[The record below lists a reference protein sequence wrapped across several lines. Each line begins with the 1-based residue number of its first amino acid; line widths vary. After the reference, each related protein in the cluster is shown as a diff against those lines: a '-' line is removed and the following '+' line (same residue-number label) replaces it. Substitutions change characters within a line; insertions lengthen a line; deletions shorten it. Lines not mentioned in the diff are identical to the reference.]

1 MGIIT
6 VRLNEDTV
14 KELDN
19 VAKDPRR
26 SRGNVIKRAINF
38 YFQEFADLDVA
49 ITRRRKHHE
58 SSTDD
63 S

>member
-19 VAKDPRR
+19 VAKDTGR

-38 YFQEFADLDVA
+38 YFQEFTDLDVA

-58 SSTDD
+58 SRTDD